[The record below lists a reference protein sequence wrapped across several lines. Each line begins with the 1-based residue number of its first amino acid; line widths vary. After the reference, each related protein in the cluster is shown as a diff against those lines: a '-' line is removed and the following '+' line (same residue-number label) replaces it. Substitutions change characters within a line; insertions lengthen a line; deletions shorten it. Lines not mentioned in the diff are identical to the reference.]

1 MGESLQA
8 DESLQAAIEDN
19 EGNDAQLQAA
29 IARSYE
35 TARDEQATRG
45 ATGTGQ
51 PPFRAETGHET
62 GHDTAD
68 NVHLYQSITMMAA
81 YQVWA
86 ERTSLFTPSP
96 SATHSVNPRDRTR
109 HRTKHR
115 ARAHSL
121 TPAP

>member
-1 MGESLQA
+1 MYKYEERAKFLSL
-8 DESLQAAIEDN
+8 
-19 EGNDAQLQAA
+19 
-29 IARSYE
+29 
-35 TARDEQATRG
+35 RG
-45 ATGTGQ
+45 FGGGGFGAGASGMGQ
-51 PPFRAETGHET
+51 PPFQVETE
-62 GHDTAD
+62 HDTTAPGGATKFSY
-68 NVHLYQSITMMAA
+68 HSITKMAA